1 MAIQPFDKTG
11 VQPVVKNQPKK
22 IQPDANAY
30 IISKTPVISLLLPF
44 GLNHLKATSPYT
56 SASLREADIS
66 LGFYRGFKMALD
78 SLTALGYSF
87 KLNVFDTRGD
97 KVQAHNL
104 AANPAI
110 KASDLVVGP
119 VYPADVKAFSDAFTG
134 RGALLSPLSPAP
146 PSTIKNKQLI
156 TAETPLE
163 YHAWGAAAYIVNN
176 LEPKQ
181 LFILKSGFT
190 EENDYIIPFKK
201 AIDSLSGKHIKV
213 TAVTVVHGDLS
224 SLMPQ
229 LSATEQNLFIIPAQ
243 NQHFLAVTLR
253 ALDTLSR
260 TYPITVFGHPNW
272 VNAGFLSAGL
282 LQRLDVHVT
291 SAEQVNYK
299 NGNTIAFV
307 KSYRRL
313 YNIEPT
319 TYAIKGFD
327 EGMFFGQ
334 LLASGN
340 FNNITAKN
348 YPALHNDFLFQK
360 KPGLGWVNTHINI
373 YKYSNF
379 ELKRVE

>member
-1 MAIQPFDKTG
+1 MESPKNSLLLKISLKKNTPPPVKT
-11 VQPVVKNQPKK
+11 NE
-22 IQPDANAY
+22 
-30 IISKTPVISLLLPF
+30 ISKTPVISLLLPF
-44 GLNHLKATSPYT
+44 GLNHLKASSPYT
-56 SASLREADIS
+56 SLSLREADIS

-87 KLNVFDTRGD
+87 KLQVFDTRGD
-97 KVQAHNL
+97 KAQAHSL
-104 AANPAI
+104 AYNQSV

-119 VYPADVKAFSDAFTG
+119 IYPVDVKAFSDAFTG
-134 RGALLSPLSPAP
+134 RGPVLSPLSPAP
-146 PSTIKNKQLI
+146 PTTIKNKQLI

-163 YHAWGAAAYIVNN
+163 YHAWGAANYIVNN

-181 LFILKSGFT
+181 LFILRSGFS
-190 EENDYIIPFKK
+190 EENDYIFPFKK
-201 AIDSLSGKHIKV
+201 AIDSLSNKGIKV
-213 TAVTVVHGDLS
+213 ATITVVHGDLS
-224 SLMPQ
+224 SITPQ
-229 LSATEQNLFIIPAQ
+229 LSSTDQNLFIIPAQ

-260 TYPITVFGHPNW
+260 TYPVTVFGHPNW
-272 VNAGFLSAGL
+272 VNAGFLSADM
-282 LQRLDVHVT
+282 LQRLDTHVT

-307 KSYRRL
+307 KNYRRL
-313 YNIEPT
+313 YNMEPT

-327 EGMFFGQ
+327 EGMLFGQ
-334 LLASGN
+334 LLATGN
-340 FNNITAKN
+340 FSNLTSRD

-360 KPGLGWVNTHINI
+360 KPGLGWINTHINI